1 MSVQTTIPETEQAGT
16 GLLIHSA
23 GPLEQDALTGILRS
37 AANARAAVGQGAHV
51 EVILPGPGV
60 KLLDAPRMT

>member
-37 AANARAAVGQGAHV
+37 AANARAAVAR
-51 EVILPGPGV
+51 ELT
-60 KLLDAPRMT
+60 LR